1 MSPSLGITRELHFWI
16 ATWGSNYASY
26 LRRSVGSIVV
36 WLLRRTTQ
44 STRLT
49 TSTWTTLAIRPFTEA
64 IGEPFYGPSPKSS
77 NFKLNFLM
85 LDKFL
90 LVECGIFQLLS
101 YVNFTSGTGHPVFW
115 CIYYNI
121 IIIVY
126 SPVIIC
132 CSPSFVIIIIV
143 CSPVIILCSS
153 SFVEGGCLIAT
164 YISSV
169 CKDILLALVSIG
181 HDTYL
186 GGSSKR
192 ACTEHGLQFLFSR
205 LVNSQNLKST
215 NTFGFRCH

>member
-1 MSPSLGITRELHFWI
+1 
-16 ATWGSNYASY
+16 
-26 LRRSVGSIVV
+26 
-36 WLLRRTTQ
+36 
-44 STRLT
+44 
-49 TSTWTTLAIRPFTEA
+49 LAIRPFTEA

-132 CSPSFVIIIIV
+132 CSPCFVIIIIVCSPVIILYSPSFVIIIIV

>member
-16 ATWGSNYASY
+16 ATWGSHYASY

-101 YVNFTSGTGHPVFW
+101 HVNFTSGTGHPVFW

-215 NTFGFRCH
+215 NAFGFRCH